1 MSLLLFHRKECGVT
15 DNIVLEVRNLTKDF
29 PGVRALDNVTF
40 RVRRG
45 EIHCLCGENGAGKST
60 LMNVI
65 SGVLPHGS
73 YEGQIFFHGKETRYR
88 SVKDSE
94 KDNLA
99 IIHQELALSPYLSIH
114 ENIFLGHIRPRFGVI
129 SWSKLVAE
137 SRPYLRKVGLSED
150 PHTVVSKMGVGKQQ
164 LVEIARAL
172 SKKVELLIL
181 DEPTSSLNDA
191 ESEQLLRLIQDLRDE
206 GITCIMISHKL
217 HEILE
222 IADTITILRDGR
234 TVNSY
239 DVHVDDVSEAVL
251 IQDMVGRDITH
262 RFPEKKHAV
271 EDTVVM
277 EVSDWTVYHPEYP
290 DHAVVKNASFRLRK
304 GEILAFCG
312 PMGAGRT
319 ELMMSIFGRS
329 YGSKSSGVIRLNG
342 AEQTFHSPKDAMNA
356 GIVYVSENR
365 KELGLILIQDVKSNI
380 TNSSLRKVSTNGV
393 IDRDKEIGAAEKYR
407 KALSI
412 RTPSIDQIV
421 RNLSGGNQQKVVLG
435 RVLMAD
441 PMVFIVDEPTRGI
454 DVGAKYEVYC
464 ILNDLAARGKSI
476 IMISSEM
483 PEAIGMADRIYVM
496 NEGRIKGELAR
507 EEATQEKIMTIALRK
522 LREE

>member
-1 MSLLLFHRKECGVT
+1 MTVVNE
-15 DNIVLEVRNLTKDF
+15 NYILEVKNLTKDF
-29 PGVRALDNVTF
+29 PGVRALDDVTF

-73 YEGQIFFHGKETRYR
+73 YEGQVLFHGREARYR
-88 SVKDSE
+88 SVRDSE
-94 KDNLA
+94 RDNLA
-99 IIHQELALSPYLSIH
+99 IIHQELALSPYLSIY
-114 ENIFLGHIRPRFGVI
+114 ENIFLGHIKPRFGI
-129 SWSKLVAE
+129 INWSKLIVD
-137 SRPYLRKVGLSED
+137 SKQYLQKVGLSED
-150 PHTVVSKMGVGKQQ
+150 PDTVVSKMGVGKQQ
-164 LVEIARAL
+164 LIEIARAL

-191 ESEQLLRLIQDLRDE
+191 ESEKLLQLILDLKNE

-217 HEILE
+217 NEILE

-239 DVHVDDVSEAVL
+239 DVKATQVSEPVL
-251 IQDMVGRDITH
+251 IQDMVGRDIKH
-262 RFPEKKHAV
+262 RFPEKKHV
-271 EDTVVM
+271 VGETVVM
-277 EVSDWTVYHPEYP
+277 EVRDWTVYHPEYP
-290 DHAVVKNASFRLRK
+290 DYAVVKKASFKVRK

-319 ELMMSIFGRS
+319 ELMMSIFGHS
-329 YGSKSSGVIRLNG
+329 YGSKCSGAVLVHGQERI
-342 AEQTFHSPKDAMNA
+342 FHSPRDAMEA
-356 GIVYVSENR
+356 GIAYVSEDR
-365 KELGLILIQDVKSNI
+365 KELGLILLQDVKTNI
-380 TNSSLRKVSTNGV
+380 TNSSLKKISRSGIINRDQEV
-393 IDRDKEIGAAEKYR
+393 IEAEKYR

-412 RTPSIDQIV
+412 KTPSIDQIV

-435 RVLMAD
+435 RVLMVD
-441 PMVFIVDEPTRGI
+441 PEVFIVDEPTRGI
-454 DVGAKYEVYC
+454 DVGAKYEIYT

-496 NEGRIKGELAR
+496 NDGRIKGELNR
-507 EEATQEKIMTIALRK
+507 EEASQEKIMTMALRK
-522 LREE
+522 VQEN